1 MIRTAALSMLLLLCL
16 AGRAAASALPEGVD
30 RSLKAGLPWISV
42 TLDPDG
48 ESARI
53 HAAIDIPASP
63 DRVWQT
69 MTDCKDTRR
78 MIKSLVEC
86 RVVRTGEG
94 WDVREHIT
102 KGGPLWPSFRYVFR
116 SDYDTLRSI
125 RFRKLDGNLKTFEGE
140 WALSSGAG
148 GKSTRVTYQS
158 RVSAA
163 VFAPPMLIRAGLRR
177 DTPKVLEIMRRLAT
191 GG

>member
-1 MIRTAALSMLLLLCL
+1 MIRLLAC
-16 AGRAAASALPEGVD
+16 AAAASLALATAAFAAD
-30 RSLKAGLPWISV
+30 QPWVSV

-48 ESARI
+48 D
-53 HAAIDIPASP
+53 AALIKATIDIPASP
-63 DRVWQT
+63 DRVWRT
-69 MTDCKDTRR
+69 MTDCNDTRR

-86 RVVRTGEG
+86 RVVRAGEG
-94 WDVREHIT
+94 WDIREHVT
-102 KGGPLWPSFRYVFR
+102 SGGPLWPSFRYVFR

-140 WALSSGAG
+140 CALSPGAG

-163 VFAPPMLIRAGLRR
+163 IFAPPMLIRAGLRR

-191 GG
+191 DG